1 MPFTV
6 AWSSSDFM
14 LCPTA
19 SHFMS
24 ARVCINSTRF
34 VTHASESLREAS
46 HSALEMSV
54 CINPKTE
61 TFPLSVYRDGHNRCI
76 IKYQTFEKMRVLPF
90 SMRKSGGL
98 AKHF

>member
-1 MPFTV
+1 
-6 AWSSSDFM
+6 M
-14 LCPTA
+14 LCSTD

-34 VTHASESLREAS
+34 VTPASESLCEAS

-54 CINPKTE
+54 CINPNAE
-61 TFPLSVYRDGHNRCI
+61 TFPLSVYHDGHNRCI
-76 IKYQTFEKMRVLPF
+76 IKYRTFEKMRVLPLL
-90 SMRKSGGL
+90 MRKLGGL